1 MYLLIGP
8 IQQVFYVMNR
18 KCKHVSNTYIQ
29 IPVHESEI
37 TTQSVLKLV
46 RCDFFSFHFVLDRLI
61 SMPSVA
67 QNPEKM

>member
-8 IQQVFYVMNR
+8 IQLVFYVMNR

-46 RCDFFSFHFVLDRLI
+46 RCDFFLSILY
-61 SMPSVA
+61 
-67 QNPEKM
+67 